1 MESKWDML
9 LEYKEIFQAKLSKWD
24 PTINVLLIRL
34 MLDVDGINRMSWGYT
49 NNKHI

>member
-1 MESKWDML
+1 ML